1 MVKRMVPAPRIR
13 HHNAYPKEAPNNYL
27 HRHAGE
33 YQHPVNNFFH
43 WIPAFAGMTTQQFLR
58 LIHSFSKCSGIGKGL
73 TLIFGL
79 VLSASVLAGESETRL
94 ERILGELESYS
105 AAFEQIRLNSAGET
119 VETAIGVVYLQRPGR
134 IHWAYWEPYVQLI
147 ISDGASVW
155 IYEEDLEQVIIR
167 DATDSIEDSPAAVLG
182 GNVKID
188 EHYIV
193 LELGGEE
200 GADWLG
206 LTPKDLDAQYE
217 SIRLGFVDKQLSG
230 MVLQDGMGNRTNIR
244 FLDTQRNPAL
254 APELFRFTPPE
265 GVDIIDNR
273 VNQAGEAPVP
283 E

>member
-1 MVKRMVPAPRIR
+1 MVKRSYPAPRIR
-13 HHNAYPKEAPNNYL
+13 YQDAY
-27 HRHAGE
+27 AG
-33 YQHPVNNFFH
+33 
-43 WIPAFAGMTTQQFLR
+43 
-58 LIHSFSKCSGIGKGL
+58 CSGIIKWLGL
-73 TLIFGL
+73 IAGL
-79 VLSASVLAGESETRL
+79 VLSASVVAGEPETRL

-105 AAFEQIRLNSAGET
+105 AAFEQIRLNTAGES
-119 VETAIGVVYLQRPGR
+119 VESAIGVVYMQRPGR

-182 GNVKID
+182 GNVNIE

-193 LELGGEE
+193 LEMGVEE
-200 GADWLG
+200 GTDWLE

-217 SIRLGFVDKQLSG
+217 SIRLGFVDEQLTG
-230 MVLQDGMGNRTNIR
+230 MVLLDGLGNRTNIR

-254 APELFRFTPPE
+254 APELFRFMPPE
-265 GVDIIDNR
+265 GVDIVDNR
-273 VNQAGEAPVP
+273 VNQASEAPVP